1 MRVRNGYGSW
11 VLPTEV
17 CFAIP
22 GFAGNATESEK
33 SMMSRTVLRQ
43 KMQGVSTTS
52 GLTASDTF
60 KGNDRRHSVQVSTT

>member
-1 MRVRNGYGSW
+1 MHVRNARDHAPY
-11 VLPTEV
+11 PTEI

-22 GFAGNATESEK
+22 GFAGDATESEK
-33 SMMSRTVLRQ
+33 SMMYRTVLRQ